1 MSQLSPEDKSSN
13 SENEVNSESES
24 GSFSELD
31 QRFSSKVSRKRT
43 KHRYSP
49 YIIPLEYSP
58 KYSPTL
64 ENITMA
70 GPSDVQTTTT
80 ASPTDVLQTTMA
92 GLSDVQTTTT
102 AGPTDVLQTTTA
114 GPSDVQTT
122 TTAGPSEII
131 SPRKRKDEESTK
143 SKEAKKAKL
152 TPADNPKEKDTI
164 KILSEDHYEV
174 QQFLETIPANA
185 LKDGLVALKSM
196 NGGNCKQ
203 LILDIDKQKLTAVLP
218 SGSLNIKP
226 TFYMSEKNFI
236 EMEQERFE
244 NNPYILKRLPADSDN
259 SNNNT
264 TIGIELLYKEKI
276 TGENLKEDTLAVAW
290 LIHHLKTVQDR
301 LPYNPPIMQ
310 PNYNSKK
317 YVQNL

>member
-64 ENITMA
+64 ENITTA

-80 ASPTDVLQTTMA
+80 AGPTDVLQTTTA
-92 GLSDVQTTTT
+92 GPSDVQTTTT
-102 AGPTDVLQTTTA
+102 AGPSDVLQTTTA

-152 TPADNPKEKDTI
+152 TPADNPKEKG
-164 KILSEDHYEV
+164 K
-174 QQFLETIPANA
+174 
-185 LKDGLVALKSM
+185 K
-196 NGGNCKQ
+196 
-203 LILDIDKQKLTAVLP
+203 
-218 SGSLNIKP
+218 
-226 TFYMSEKNFI
+226 
-236 EMEQERFE
+236 
-244 NNPYILKRLPADSDN
+244 YIL
-259 SNNNT
+259 
-264 TIGIELLYKEKI
+264 LLYI
-276 TGENLKEDTLAVAW
+276 LLF
-290 LIHHLKTVQDR
+290 
-301 LPYNPPIMQ
+301 
-310 PNYNSKK
+310 
-317 YVQNL
+317 

>member
-13 SENEVNSESES
+13 SENEINSESES

-31 QRFSSKVSRKRT
+31 QRFSSKVSQKRT

-49 YIIPLEYSP
+49 YIILLEYSP

-64 ENITMA
+64 ENITTA

-80 ASPTDVLQTTMA
+80 AGLTDVLQTTTAGPSDVQTTTTAGPTDVLQTTMA
-92 GLSDVQTTTT
+92 GPSDVQTTTT

-122 TTAGPSEII
+122 TTADII
-131 SPRKRKDEESTK
+131 E
-143 SKEAKKAKL
+143 
-152 TPADNPKEKDTI
+152 
-164 KILSEDHYEV
+164 ILSEDHYEV

-218 SGSLNIKP
+218 SGS
-226 TFYMSEKNFI
+226 
-236 EMEQERFE
+236 
-244 NNPYILKRLPADSDN
+244 
-259 SNNNT
+259 
-264 TIGIELLYKEKI
+264 
-276 TGENLKEDTLAVAW
+276 
-290 LIHHLKTVQDR
+290 
-301 LPYNPPIMQ
+301 
-310 PNYNSKK
+310 
-317 YVQNL
+317 

>member
-43 KHRYSP
+43 KHRYFS

-64 ENITMA
+64 ENITTA

-80 ASPTDVLQTTMA
+80 AGSTDVLQTTTA
-92 GLSDVQTTTT
+92 GPSDVQTTTTAGPSDVQTTTT
-102 AGPTDVLQTTTA
+102 AGPTDVLQTTTTGPSDVQTTMTAGPTDVLQTTMA

-164 KILSEDHYEV
+164 EILSEDHYEV
-174 QQFLETIPANA
+174 QQFLEMIPANA

-196 NGGNCKQ
+196 NGRNCKQ
-203 LILDIDKQKLTAVLP
+203 LTLPRQK
-218 SGSLNIKP
+218 
-226 TFYMSEKNFI
+226 F
-236 EMEQERFE
+236 R
-244 NNPYILKRLPADSDN
+244 
-259 SNNNT
+259 T
-264 TIGIELLYKEKI
+264 T
-276 TGENLKEDTLAVAW
+276 
-290 LIHHLKTVQDR
+290 Q
-301 LPYNPPIMQ
+301 
-310 PNYNSKK
+310 
-317 YVQNL
+317 